1 MIIKERR
8 NPRTRT
14 SFRNLTSS
22 SVGIFLLGFRARYS
36 GVSCN
41 HLLRSATAEI
51 RTVRRQPNNVG
62 LWPARELPK
71 GRRRT
76 DLPFTSVAGRRQLW
90 IILKNRQRFFVV
102 AIRFPLTP
110 LRCLP
115 PRPRGPSARPGQRG

>member
-1 MIIKERR
+1 MIIKEER

-14 SFRNLTSS
+14 SFSNLTSS

-62 LWPARELPK
+62 LWPAGELPK

-76 DLPFTSVAGRRQLW
+76 DLPFHFSGR
-90 IILKNRQRFFVV
+90 
-102 AIRFPLTP
+102 
-110 LRCLP
+110 
-115 PRPRGPSARPGQRG
+115 PSAALDHPQELATLFLPLQSASH